1 MAARYYCGDEER
13 RARVRA
19 TPGIDGIDFLE
30 VLDTEAPDALAQKLL
45 AVRLLDGP
53 VPALSAENVRIEGGV
68 RVTAIEALWAM
79 PLPDVAGAP
88 GSLVTNQEKNFLAA
102 HFAAEAEPQQILMVR
117 TSARGDFSRYRLVLV
132 EPVTGEVPPVAG
144 FDPRLSAVDFSFKV
158 ECPSDFDCKSDDP
171 CPPEELTEPPID
183 YLAKDYGSFR
193 RLLFDRL
200 SVTAPEWQERNPADL
215 GVALVELMA
224 YVGDRLSYFQDAVAT
239 EAYLGTARRRA
250 SVRRHA
256 RLTDYFLHEGVNA
269 RTFVAFDVGAGAAG
283 AVLPGANLDAG
294 TAGTAVLTR
303 SVTAEGATLPPA
315 QLNAA
320 AGAGAVIFET
330 LADLELHPEL
340 GEIHLYTWSDRE
352 CCLPVGATAATLL
365 GPLPT
370 RGVKAPTADDPEPS
384 RRSHRLQGPP
394 LSDEG
399 LDSGLGEGDFLLFE
413 EILGPDTG
421 AAADADPAHRHIVRL
436 TGAVQGVDP
445 LDGTEVVEVT
455 WDAADALPFPL
466 CISGRTDAAHG
477 SRYLE
482 GVSVARGNLVP
493 ADHGHSLQG
502 TDLPP
507 VPEDDAE
514 GAPPYRPVLEEP
526 ALTFAAALPGDY
538 FSHPEDPDPPA
549 VLAPAVTL
557 ADFGPA
563 EAKPQLRLVAD
574 GEVWQPR
581 RDLLESGA
589 FARELVVEMEED
601 RRARLRFGD
610 GEHGRRPLPG
620 TVFSPR
626 YRAGNGLVGNLG
638 ADALTQ
644 VVTTQGGIRGVRNPL
659 PAAGGQAPEPLEDVR
674 QYAPQA
680 FRKQLRA
687 VTAADYAEV
696 SERHPEVDRAAA
708 TFRWTG
714 SWYTVFVTVDR
725 KGGLAVD
732 SAFEDRLREHLGFFR
747 LAGYDLEVDGPR
759 FVPLDVELGIC
770 LRDGYLRTDV
780 GRELRRVFSNRL
792 LPDGRRGFFHPD
804 AWTFQQPVYLS
815 PIVAAASAVE
825 GVASVTVRRF
835 RRWGR
840 PPEGEIGEGVLDIG
854 RLEIAQLDN
863 DPNFPENG
871 RLVFRLGGGA

>member
-1 MAARYYCGDEER
+1 MAARYHCGDEER

-19 TPGIDGIDFLE
+19 APGIDGIDFLE
-30 VLDTEAPDALAQKLL
+30 VLDNEAPDELAQKLL
-45 AVRLLDGP
+45 VVRLLDGP
-53 VPALSAENVRIEGGV
+53 VPALTADHVRIEGGV
-68 RVTAIEALWAM
+68 RVTAIQALWAL

-88 GSLVTNQEKNFLAA
+88 ASLVTNQEKNFLAA
-102 HFAAEAEPQQILMVR
+102 HFAAEANPQQILMVR

-132 EPVTGEVPPVAG
+132 DPLTGEVPPVAG
-144 FDPRLSAVDFSFKV
+144 FDPRLSAVEFSFKV
-158 ECPSDFDCKSDDP
+158 ECPSDFDCKTDDA
-171 CPPEELTEPPID
+171 CPPEELVEPRID

-200 SVTAPEWQERNPADL
+200 SVTAPEWRERNPADL

-239 EAYLGTARRRA
+239 EAYLGTARRRT

-256 RLTDYFLHEGVNA
+256 RLTDYFLHEGSNA
-269 RTFVAFDVGAGAAG
+269 RTFVAFGVDAGAAG
-283 AVLPGANLDAG
+283 AVLPGADLDAG
-294 TAGTAVLTR
+294 TPGTAVLTR
-303 SVTAEGATLPPA
+303 SLTADGATLPPA
-315 QLNAA
+315 RLEAAAA
-320 AGAGAVIFET
+320 AGAVVFET
-330 LADLELHPEL
+330 MAELELHPEL
-340 GEIHLYTWSDRE
+340 GEIQLYTWSDRE
-352 CCLPVGATAATLL
+352 CCLPVGATAATLV
-365 GPLPT
+365 GPLPV
-370 RGVKAPTADDPEPS
+370 REGRS
-384 RRSHRLQGPP
+384 RRLQGPP
-394 LSDEG
+394 LADET
-399 LDSGLGEGDFLLFE
+399 DPAGLGEGDFLLFE
-413 EILGPDTG
+413 EVLGPETG
-421 AAADADPAHRHIVRL
+421 SASDANPSHRHIVRL
-436 TGAVQGVDP
+436 TGAMSGVDP

-466 CISGRTDAAHG
+466 CVSGRTGAAHG
-477 SRYLE
+477 NRYLE

-493 ADHGHSLQG
+493 ADHGRSLQG
-502 TDLPP
+502 ADLPP
-507 VPEDDAE
+507 VPVADPE
-514 GAPPYRPVLEEP
+514 GSPPYRPVLEEP
-526 ALTFAAALPGDY
+526 ALTFAAALPEGT
-538 FSHPEDPDPPA
+538 FSRPEDPDPPE
-549 VLAPAVTL
+549 VLAPAVAL

-563 EAKPQLRLVAD
+563 DAEPQLRLVAD

-626 YRAGNGLVGNLG
+626 YRVGSGLAGNLG
-638 ADALTQ
+638 ADALAQ
-644 VVTTQGGIRGVRNPL
+644 VVTAQGGILSVRNPL
-659 PAAGGQAPEPLEDVR
+659 PAAGGHAPEALEDVR
-674 QYAPQA
+674 QFAPQA

-687 VTAADYAEV
+687 VTEADYAEV
-696 SERHPEVDRAAA
+696 AERHAEVDRAAA

-732 SAFEDRLREHLGFFR
+732 AAFEERLREHLGFFR

-770 LRDGYLRTDV
+770 VKDGYLRTDV

-815 PIVAAASAVE
+815 PIVATASAVE
-825 GVASVTVRRF
+825 GVASVLVHRF

-840 PPEGEIGEGVLDIG
+840 PPEGEVGEGVLPIG

-871 RLVFRLGGGA
+871 RLLFRLGGGA